1 MRSSLVLLLWGCWLP
16 LLFAQDLPFDPAIRT
31 GRLDNGLS
39 YFLQY
44 AQEPADKIELRLAV
58 KTGSL
63 REAEDQKGVAHVVE
77 HMAFNGTRQFQQNEL
92 IRYIE
97 STGARFGADLNA
109 YTGFEETVYQLQAR
123 TDIPPQLDTAMQIL
137 VDWATGIV
145 FDSLELEKE
154 RGVVI
159 AEWRSRQR
167 PEERLTRKVFPFL
180 YAGSLFPDRLPI
192 GDPDL
197 LDTVSVAR
205 IRDYYQSWYQP
216 DALGVV
222 ISGDLSLDSMENL
235 VRRYFSQIPVS
246 KTPVSAQTYEVPIPQ
261 ETAAA
266 IFTDEEAITT
276 QLKVLYRSPKQPLR
290 TLSDYR
296 RQLMVN
302 LFNRMLNERLYAYS
316 QQNQVPF
323 TFAYAGFGDDL
334 ANISQYQYS
343 LTADPAQLQEGLTL
357 LMQFTKN
364 ALVLGFLPEELQRQK
379 DDLLQAA
386 GELVKE
392 ADKLPAN
399 RLAAQLTAHFL
410 KGSPVLSPEQTL
422 GLYQD
427 LLADISPED
436 IRLLAADW
444 LNAASIKMVI
454 TAPSKVAHLLPD
466 SSSLVQWHAI
476 YDTLTPVPYEE
487 PGQITS
493 LLDIPLPD
501 GNIMEEQYHPETGHI
516 TWRLQNGVTI
526 LLKPTNFKNDEILV
540 SAFSPGGTSLY
551 PDALYQLASNA
562 ANLVQMSGFDGIDA
576 VARDKFLRGKKAGLS
591 PYISELFEG
600 FGGYASPDDL
610 EILLQLTYL
619 YFTSPGKDAT
629 ALASMK
635 SRQKT
640 VLKNMLD
647 NPYYY
652 FAAVMRR
659 LKYQDHPRR
668 QAVLRESDVDQWTAE
683 GSWQIFR
690 ERFADASDFTFLF
703 VGNIDTVQARTLLPR
718 YLGNLPSLGRRES
731 WLDVKADLAEGKID
745 STIVR
750 GSAPRA
756 RVDLTWHGDF
766 PYSNSKE
773 RYRFYTLVAYLNTRL
788 RENLR
793 EDLGAVYGVNL
804 NSSLFALP
812 KETYR
817 VTLNFDC
824 SPERVEELI
833 AAVHQE
839 IAKLQSGSADM
850 QTLNSIFEI
859 QRQERKEGL
868 EKNEFWLQQ
877 ISLRYQYGLPLD
889 GFRPESLENNIRE
902 LTREDLSSTSRFIFS
917 TPNHHRFI
925 LMPEEP

>member
-1 MRSSLVLLLWGCWLP
+1 MRSSLVLLLWGCWLS
-16 LLFAQDLPFDPAIRT
+16 LLFSQDLPFDPAVRT
-31 GRLDNGLS
+31 GRLDNGLR

-44 AQEPADKIELRLAV
+44 AKEPADKIELRLAV

-63 REAEDQKGVAHVVE
+63 NEADDQKGVAHVVE
-77 HMAFNGTRQFQQNEL
+77 HMAFNGTRQFQQNQL

-123 TDIPPQLDTAMQIL
+123 TDIAPQLDTAMQIL

-145 FDSLELEKE
+145 FDPIELEKE

-167 PEERLTRKVFPFL
+167 PEERLNRQVFPFL
-180 YAGSLFPDRLPI
+180 YAGSPFPDRLPI
-192 GDPDL
+192 GDPAL

-205 IRDYYQSWYQP
+205 IRDYYQSWYQA
-216 DALGVV
+216 DAMGVV
-222 ISGDLSLDSMENL
+222 ISGDLSLDSMETL
-235 VRRYFSQIPVS
+235 VRRYFSQIPAS
-246 KTPVSAQTYEVPIPQ
+246 KTDVSTVTYQVPLPI
-261 ETAAA
+261 ETTAA

-290 TLSDYR
+290 TLADYR

-302 LFNRMLNERLYAYS
+302 LFNRMLNERLYAFS

-343 LTADPAQLQEGLTL
+343 ITADPAQLRDGLTL
-357 LMQFTKN
+357 LMQFTNN
-364 ALVLGFLPEELQRQK
+364 ALVFGFLPEELQRQK
-379 DDLLQAA
+379 EDLLQAA
-386 GELVKE
+386 GELLKE
-392 ADKLPAN
+392 SDKLPSA

-422 GLYQD
+422 TLYEN

-436 IRLLAADW
+436 IRVLAGEW
-444 LNAASIKMVI
+444 LGSTNIKMVI
-454 TAPSKVAHLLPD
+454 TAPTKAASLLPD
-466 SSSLVQWHAI
+466 SSNLVQWLAI

-487 PGQITS
+487 SGQIQT
-493 LLDIPLPD
+493 LLDTTLPE
-501 GNIMEEQYHPETGHI
+501 GNIIEEQYHPETEHI
-516 TWRLQNGVTI
+516 SWELQNGVTV

-551 PDALYQLASNA
+551 PDSLFQLASNA
-562 ANLVQMSGFDGIDA
+562 ANFVQMSGFDGIDA
-576 VARDKFLRGKKAGLS
+576 VARDKYLRGKKAELS

-600 FGGYASPDDL
+600 FGGYASPDDF

-619 YFTSPGKDAT
+619 YFTRPGKDAT

-635 SRQKT
+635 ARQKT
-640 VLKNMLD
+640 ILKNMLD

-652 FAAVMRR
+652 FADVMRR

-668 QAVLRESDVDQWTAE
+668 QALLRESDVDQWTAE

-690 ERFADASDFTFLF
+690 DRFADASDFTFLF
-703 VGNIDTVQARTLLPR
+703 VGNIDTAQARILLPR
-718 YLGNLPSLGRRES
+718 YLGNLPGSGRQEN
-731 WLDVKADLAEGKID
+731 WLDVRADLAEGKID

-750 GSAPRA
+750 GTAPRA

-766 PYSNSKE
+766 PYGDGKE

-793 EDLGAVYGVNL
+793 EDLGAVYGINL
-804 NSSLFALP
+804 NSALFALP
-812 KETYR
+812 KEAYR
-817 VTLNFDC
+817 VTLSFDC
-824 SPERVEELI
+824 SPDRVEELV
-833 AAVHQE
+833 AAVTRE
-839 IAKLQSGSADM
+839 IDQLQAGMADL
-850 QTLNSIFEI
+850 QILNNIFEM

-877 ISLRYQYGLPLD
+877 ISLRYQYGLQLE
-889 GFRPESLENNIRE
+889 GFKPESLENNIRE
-902 LTREDLSSTSRFIFS
+902 LTIEDLSRTARFIFS
-917 TPNHHRFI
+917 TPNQHRFI
-925 LMPEEP
+925 LLPEP